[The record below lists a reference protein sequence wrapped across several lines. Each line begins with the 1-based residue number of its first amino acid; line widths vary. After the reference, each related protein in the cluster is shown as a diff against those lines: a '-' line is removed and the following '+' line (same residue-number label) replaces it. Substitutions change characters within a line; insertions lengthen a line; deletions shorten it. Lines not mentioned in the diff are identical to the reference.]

1 MHSSAYMNMKKHID
15 IFRSL
20 SDKTRLRIIRLL
32 IQAGKELC
40 VCEIMDSLQESHYN
54 TSRHLKELKNSGL
67 VKEKKVGRWVFYSLI
82 EPEKKFQKII
92 LHAVESIPED
102 IFLMDIERLKAR
114 LSLREGGKCVIGLK
128 RLELKK
134 VINRNQVK
142 RGRKRTI

>member
-1 MHSSAYMNMKKHID
+1 MHKSAYMNMKKYID

-67 VKEKKVGRWVFYSLI
+67 VRERKIGRWVYYSLTKTT
-82 EPEKKFQKII
+82 EEFQKLI
-92 LHAVESIPED
+92 LKAVKSIPETT
-102 IFLMDIERLKAR
+102 FLMDGKRLKAR
-114 LSLREGGKCVIGLK
+114 LLLREGEKCVLGLK
-128 RLELKK
+128 SPEWRRMVTKLRE
-134 VINRNQVK
+134 R
-142 RGRKRTI
+142 